1 MQKSTVG
8 FFVGS
13 FLQAKEIFAVTI
25 APPYHTFKNMRQSYN
40 VTLQIIELSILIKL
54 SLVYSM
60 IEAVMKKNVVPSI
73 ALG

>member
-1 MQKSTVG
+1 MQKSLG
-8 FFVGS
+8 QIFVGCL
-13 FLQAKEIFAVTI
+13 LQAKEIFAVT
-25 APPYHTFKNMRQSYN
+25 FKSIRQSYDI
-40 VTLQIIELSILIKL
+40 TLQIIELSILIKL